1 MVRPSTLR
9 STAKDGEAVPIKI
22 CKLIEA
28 WSIQDGLGVICRNSA
43 QIIVEIGARWAKH
56 SSEAMTAEEYLTRLH
71 SAGRLRAS
79 LRCCTVGRE
88 IAREIKPWQPPE
100 D

>member
-1 MVRPSTLR
+1 MRPSTLR

-28 WSIQDGLGVICRNSA
+28 WFIQDGLGVICRNGA
-43 QIIVEIGARWAKH
+43 QIIVEIGARWAEH
-56 SSEAMTAEEYLTRLH
+56 SSEAMTAEEYLNRLH
-71 SAGRLRAS
+71 SAGVGL
-79 LRCCTVGRE
+79 LCDVCIVGRE
-88 IAREIKPWQPPE
+88 IAWEIKPWQPPE